1 MRSPW
6 LLGSTLAVAL
16 VALHAA
22 PLSAQDDG
30 EFAQGLARRGFTD
43 LAEEV
48 FQKLSSRPGLT
59 PEQRQAADFGM
70 LTILVTALERTGDPR
85 KRIEGSA
92 EVVKKI
98 EAWISAN
105 EQSTKVVEAY
115 GQLSWVHQL
124 VGRTQLQLRDL
135 AAAESAFGR
144 AVDVCAKLID
154 VMKRRTAGTTEGE
167 AANRAREQLM
177 FANYQYIAA
186 QFSRIEAL
194 KENPAA
200 SFKTVESRLPQLE
213 KFFEEFMWD
222 YENFLLALDGSTY
235 MGRIYQAL
243 AEMAAGAGDTESSE
257 KYWKRCFNW
266 IGRGKGPFRDKR
278 YRGDP
283 EVNEVGL
290 RAFYYE
296 LSAKIGYGSLLRPRG
311 GPYKKMF
318 EDAIALGEEA
328 LSLSP
333 TARHSQW
340 GVSILLDMVKAYMGL
355 GEGEK
360 ARAITNELVGLKD
373 PKIRKQ
379 VQQVMGEYGGVLPVK
394 DRFLIA
400 EESYARGSYYTAAR
414 LYQDIVSELEP
425 GNEYFVRCW
434 LRIGDC
440 YYLTGR
446 YFEAVLALSEFL
458 RLDMQSEVAKDAATK
473 KSRALGAL
481 AKLTKDAGIKKS
493 KDDFDRVMAQK
504 GWLAEEEARG
514 QAIQLERQGKHAEA
528 ATEWARLAKG
538 ASPEVQV
545 EALAR
550 VAFNRYKLAEPHLAD
565 EAKAKPLIQE
575 SIKHF
580 RSHLDAVRRLKEV
593 SPAMLTDVMASMY
606 YGMRGYVRTL
616 KEYDT
621 ALEYSKDL
629 MQKFGNAKAEHL
641 MSVLELRMEAFVMKN
656 QPLEAEK
663 EYGTLKKLYDEH
675 QTGATYHK
683 NALTM
688 LAQSFDAEANRAKAK
703 KPELYNTY
711 FNKAADYLLKVAE
724 LGGTAGGDEFDR
736 TMSMAHMLYNKA
748 EGDAKG
754 DPANARLNYEKAR
767 QLYEKLTGAFKKRI
781 EEDRDPDLMYK
792 VQFRIARCFMGEG
805 AMEKAN
811 ALCDQMMRD
820 QKEDL
825 DLFELK
831 GDVLTAMA
839 KQLRGNEQSDRY
851 REAAEVF
858 GKAAAVYKR
867 LQAGEPE
874 HKEAYYRNL
883 YKWCEAMFEYKDG
896 FQQLKNFFEQM
907 KNVGVSPEWDGGRWK
922 IRLNELEQAVQ
933 LRDAKK

>member
-1 MRSPW
+1 MRSSWVTGAALAIW
-6 LLGSTLAVAL
+6 LLAASGSR
-16 VALHAA
+16 
-22 PLSAQDDG
+22 AQDDA
-30 EFAQGLARRGFTD
+30 EFAQGLARRGLTD

-48 FQKLSSRPGLT
+48 FQRLANRPGLT

-70 LTILVTALERTGDPR
+70 LTILVTSLERTGDPR
-85 KRIEGSA
+85 KRIEASA
-92 EVVKKI
+92 DVIKKI
-98 EAWISAN
+98 EAWITAN
-105 EQSTKVVEAY
+105 EQSPKVVEAY
-115 GQLSWVHQL
+115 GQLSWVHQMI
-124 VGRTQLQLRDL
+124 GRTHLQLRDMP
-135 AAAESAFGR
+135 AAEGSFGK
-144 AVDVCAKLID
+144 AVDVCAKLIE
-154 VMKRRTAGTTEGE
+154 VMKRRAAEAGEGE
-167 AANRAREQLM
+167 AGNRAREQLM

-200 SFKTVESRLPQLE
+200 SFRTVESRLPQLE

-222 YENFLLALDGSTY
+222 FENYLLALDGSTY

-243 AEMAAGAGDTESSE
+243 AEMAAAAGDHEASE
-257 KYWKRCFNW
+257 KYWKRCFIW

-296 LSAKIGYGSLLRPRG
+296 LSAKIGYGTLLRPRG

-328 LSLSP
+328 LSLAP
-333 TARHSQW
+333 TARHSEW
-340 GVSILLDMVKAYMGL
+340 GIKILLDMVKAYMGL

-360 ARAITNELVGLKD
+360 ARAITNELIGLKD
-373 PKIRKQ
+373 PKIRKL

-414 LYQDIVSELEP
+414 LYQDILAELEP
-425 GNEYFVRCW
+425 GNEYFIRCW

-446 YFEAVLALSEFL
+446 YFEAILALTEFL
-458 RLDMQSEVAKDAATK
+458 RLDMQSESAKDAATK
-473 KSRALGAL
+473 KARALRAL
-481 AKLTKDAGIKKS
+481 AKLTNDAGIRKA
-493 KDDFDRVMAQK
+493 KDDFDKVMAQK

-514 QAIQLERQGKHAEA
+514 QAIQLERQGKFAEA
-528 ATEWARLAKG
+528 ATEWARLARG

-550 VAFNRYKLAEPHLAD
+550 VAYNRYKMAEPHLGD
-565 EAKAKPLIQE
+565 ETKAKPLVQE
-575 SIKHF
+575 AIKHF
-580 RSHLDAVRRLKEV
+580 RTHLDAVRRLKEV
-593 SPAMLTDVMASMY
+593 SPAMLTDVMASLY
-606 YGMRGYVRTL
+606 FGMRGYVRTL
-616 KEYDT
+616 KEYDA

-629 MQKFGNAKAEHL
+629 MQKFGNGKPEHL
-641 MSVLELRMEAFVMKN
+641 MSILELRMEAYVMKN

-663 EYGTLKKLYDEH
+663 EYATLKKLYDEH
-675 QTGATYHK
+675 QTGQTYHK
-683 NALTM
+683 NALMM
-688 LAQSFDAEANRAKAK
+688 LAQSFDAEANRAKGK
-703 KPELYNTY
+703 RPEQYNTY

-736 TMSMAHMLYNKA
+736 TISMAHMLYNKA
-748 EGDAKG
+748 EGDAPG
-754 DPANARLNYEKAR
+754 DPANAKVNYEKAR

-781 EEDRDPDLMYK
+781 EEDNDKDLMYK
-792 VQFRIARCFMGEG
+792 IQFRIARCYMGEG
-805 AMEKAN
+805 AMDKAN
-811 ALCDQMMRD
+811 ALCDQLMRD

-825 DLFELK
+825 DLYELK
-831 GDVLTAMA
+831 GEILVAMA
-839 KQLRGNEQSDRY
+839 KQLRGNEQSERY
-851 REAAEVF
+851 RQAAEMF
-858 GKAAAVYKR
+858 GRAAAVYKR
-867 LQAGEPE
+867 LQSSEPE
-874 HKEAYYRNL
+874 FKESYYRNL
-883 YKWCEAMFEYKDG
+883 YRWCESMFEYKDG

-907 KNVGVSPEWDGGRWK
+907 KNVGVSPDWDGGRWK
-922 IRLNELEQAVQ
+922 IKLNELEQAVQ